1 MAGFGVGGVVAL
13 RQPLHFQVFSH
24 SKEGIEL
31 FLSNIHLAVI
41 HKVQDGDKVGILDAF
56 QVQKR
61 IALFDISVYNIDF
74 RYIDTIENI
83 DIDMVIFENIDIRQF

>member
-1 MAGFGVGGVVAL
+1 MTGFGVNVVAL

-41 HKVQDGDKVGILDAF
+41 HEVHDTLELGELDTF
-56 QVQKR
+56 QVQER
-61 IALFDISVYNIDF
+61 VLVGVAA
-74 RYIDTIENI
+74 ENVSEEGTAGG
-83 DIDMVIFENIDIRQF
+83 DYHLVCLHLLLSTPK

>member
-1 MAGFGVGGVVAL
+1 MTGFGVGGIVAL

-41 HKVQDGDKVGILDAF
+41 HEVQDGDKVGILDAF
-56 QVQKR
+56 QVQEGMLVPVPPEHC
-61 IALFDISVYNIDF
+61 A
-74 RYIDTIENI
+74 E
-83 DIDMVIFENIDIRQF
+83 EWGAG

>member
-1 MAGFGVGGVVAL
+1 MAGFGVGGIVAL

-41 HKVQDGDKVGILDAF
+41 HEVQDGDKVGILDAF
-56 QVQKR
+56 QVQEGMLVPVPPEDC
-61 IALFDISVYNIDF
+61 A
-74 RYIDTIENI
+74 E
-83 DIDMVIFENIDIRQF
+83 EGGAG